1 MNMKGLVLA
10 AALLL
15 ALPLHAFDAG
25 KKADRIGLL
34 RIAEGGDV
42 GDAII
47 DSLRVEL
54 RKAGFDAYTVPA
66 TRDELRE
73 GAGADAD
80 FYVEVAGESSTT
92 PHGEVAVATRHVD
105 VSVAVVVSRLAAEL
119 RIYDGATLELIGTH
133 ELNRKSTAVLPTS
146 VGVGGRAFYAAVAL
160 PFARWAQTRRAMRS
174 AAREAAQVV
183 TAAVNVE

>member
-1 MNMKGLVLA
+1 MKRVVLA
-10 AALLL
+10 AALLF
-15 ALPLHAFDAG
+15 ALPLFAFEPM

-42 GDAII
+42 GDALVV
-47 DSLRVEL
+47 SLRDEL

-80 FYVEVAGESSTT
+80 FYVELAGESSSES
-92 PHGEVAVATRHVD
+92 HGEVGVATRHVD

-119 RIYDGATLELIGTH
+119 RIYDGGTLELIGTH
-133 ELNRKSTAVLPTS
+133 ELNRKSTAILPTS

-160 PFARWAQTRRAMRS
+160 PFTRWAQTRRATRS
-174 AAREAAQVV
+174 AAKEAARAVA
-183 TAAVNVE
+183 AAVHPE